1 MKINNDQIL
10 FTELS
15 LQWAQNREQNHFVGS
30 VIILAST
37 TQSTADIMVQV
48 HLPARGEEKKKQ
60 LRTL

>member
-1 MKINNDQIL
+1 MTKYCLLNFL
-10 FTELS
+10 CSGHKT
-15 LQWAQNREQNHFVGS
+15 EQNHFVGS